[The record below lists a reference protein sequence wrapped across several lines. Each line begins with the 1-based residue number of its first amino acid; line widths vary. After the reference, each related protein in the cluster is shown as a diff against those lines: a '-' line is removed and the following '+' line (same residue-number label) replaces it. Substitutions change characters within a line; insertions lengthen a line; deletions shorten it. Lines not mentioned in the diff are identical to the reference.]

1 MTGLDTVVPVLRELT
16 PLIRS
21 SNVASELP
29 AARWISEEEIRL
41 LTAPAVIPGRP
52 AVMTTSS
59 RCCTGNVTGTV
70 SLCVPACWCSV
81 CAVSYTH
88 LDVYK
93 RQAVVRDQSG

>member
-41 LTAPAVIPGRP
+41 LTAPPPSFWAAFSFRP
-52 AVMTTSS
+52 LPLFPDAL
-59 RCCTGNVTGTV
+59 R
-70 SLCVPACWCSV
+70 
-81 CAVSYTH
+81 
-88 LDVYK
+88 
-93 RQAVVRDQSG
+93 